1 MSWLERYQAG
11 DRDQV
16 WHELRQLGDRV
27 REPELIED
35 ASAVCDEMAHRA
47 RRNIETL
54 IERLTAQ
61 GYRFHANDDAQDP
74 VIPLLG
80 PTMDAPALQDW
91 LVERFGPLPLTL
103 SAWIRIVGDVWL
115 VGTHPEWPK
124 SAEADPLVIEIE
136 GARFPASS
144 IRGYYEE
151 EWAAWREASSEVSG
165 AASFV
170 LPVAPDA
177 LHKANI
183 SGGAPYGL
191 RLPDRCADGL
201 FIAQVATPFVAYLN
215 HVFASGGFPGS
226 APGDAQWGLK
236 GELAHQLLPL

>member
-1 MSWLERYQAG
+1 MSWLERYRAG

-27 REPELIED
+27 RDPGLIED

-61 GYRFHANDDAQDP
+61 GYQFHANDDAQDP
-74 VIPLLG
+74 VVPLLG
-80 PTMDAPALQDW
+80 PTGDAPALQDW
-91 LVERFGPLPLTL
+91 LAERFGPLPLTL

-115 VGTHPEWPK
+115 VGTHPEWAE
-124 SAEADPLVIEIE
+124 SAETDPLVIEIE
-136 GARFPASS
+136 GARFPGSS
-144 IRGYYEE
+144 IRDYYDE
-151 EWAAWREASSEVSG
+151 EWAAWREASSEESSATG
-165 AASFV
+165 FV

-183 SGGAPYGL
+183 SGGAPYGF

-201 FIAQVATPFVAYLN
+201 FVSEVATPFVAYLN
-215 HVFASGGFPGS
+215 HVFANGGFPGS
-226 APGDAQWGLK
+226 APGDAQWRLK
-236 GELAHQLLPL
+236 PEISHDLLPL